1 MEKVSRFGVSV
12 KTNLLKNFDELI
24 KRLGYKSRSEAF
36 RDLIRERLVS
46 EEWKDGEVE
55 TIGVLSLVYSH
66 DTRELTEELNRIQH
80 GNLDLIV
87 SSTHIHLDPHNCLEV
102 VILKGKSKHIKKV
115 ADRMLAA
122 NNVKHGKLITTSTG
136 KHID

>member
-1 MEKVSRFGVSV
+1 MEKVIRFGVSV
-12 KTNLLKNFDELI
+12 NTNLLKNFDELI
-24 KRLGYKSRSEAF
+24 KKLGYKSRSEAF
-36 RDLIRERLVS
+36 RDLIREKLVT
-46 EEWKDGEVE
+46 EEWKDEETE

-80 GNLDLIV
+80 GNLNLIV
-87 SSTHIHLDPHNCLEV
+87 SSTHIHLDQHNCLEV
-102 VILKGKSKHIKKV
+102 VILKGKSGLIRNV
-115 ADRMLAA
+115 SDRMLTT